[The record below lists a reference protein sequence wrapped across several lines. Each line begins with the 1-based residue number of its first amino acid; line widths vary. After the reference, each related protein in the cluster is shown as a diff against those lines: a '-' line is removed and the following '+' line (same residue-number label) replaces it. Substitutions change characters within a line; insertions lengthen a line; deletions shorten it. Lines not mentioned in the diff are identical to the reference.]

1 MKALPIAIMSMFLNV
16 SYAQETDTTKTFVQ
30 SKELDEVVVKTSYLT
45 RKDDHILAIPTK
57 ITRNRQRRGCLGAA
71 QNILHKYPIH
81 CLAIINFAVLNQRDC
96 ATMISVY
103 RKKEI
108 LNYHIVYGYGAKKI
122 RTEMLKA
129 GKKPASRGVIRR
141 LINTY
146 ERIFKTKGLKTATA
160 YYSKEE
166 EFQAFAHVVCNP
178 SVFAASLMPNSDTP
192 SVVAKQSFDRESIE
206 YTLPKYL
213 HTICKQAMPH
223 CMESDW

>member
-57 ITRNRQRRGCLGAA
+57 ITRDRQRRGCLGAA

-81 CLAIINFAVLNQRDC
+81 CLAIINF
-96 ATMISVY
+96 

-192 SVVAKQSFDRESIE
+192 SVVAKQSLDRESIE

-223 CMESDW
+223 CMESY